1 MSLSKYPP
9 ATTKLATIE
18 RFQCYAML
26 AYYPLEH
33 LFYLR
38 VHDIIPPFI
47 WVPWSWKPQLLHPGK
62 LVKWSC
68 RFLVVYLLLQFAH
81 LHEDRNL
88 LLQKEKALA
97 KASGKEAEAE
107 RVELK
112 KKWAALKI
120 ATISTACKLP
130 TGLHWYVVSLCCF
143 ATIPLF
149 SRYGVTVLVIS
160 DVLLWN
166 CSGLCISCD
175 ITAQLLGSICNFHP
189 CVLPECRY

>member
-18 RFQCYAML
+18 RFQCYMML

-47 WVPWSWKPQLLHPGK
+47 WVPWSWKPTLLHPGK

-68 RFLVVYLLLQFAH
+68 RFLAVYLLLQFAH
-81 LHEDRNL
+81 LNEDRKL
-88 LLQKEKALA
+88 LLKKERALT
-97 KASGKEAEAE
+97 KASGEEAETE

-112 KKWAALKI
+112 KKWAALKV

-130 TGLHWYVVSLCCF
+130 TSLHWYV
-143 ATIPLF
+143 LF
-149 SRYGVTVLVIS
+149 SPYFAACSLFPGFGTIVLWWLPIRLSVGRFLGCVYS
-160 DVLLWN
+160 HMTPVL
-166 CSGLCISCD
+166 GGFI
-175 ITAQLLGSICNFHP
+175 
-189 CVLPECRY
+189 